1 MKGILGVVVASALL
15 LVVVTQARATNIVL
29 PRSGQVGIGVQGQF
43 GSLMKSGRLGREFGS
58 GGNLA
63 IRLKY
68 RMRYERAMGLTF
80 EQIKLDS
87 RAPSSDSTLAFATPD
102 PDHPT
107 QDPREWMQATTEG
120 FEMYQFFGTRTKMP
134 RYIGAGVGLA
144 QISAH
149 LQDGGTQYPYFPDA
163 YYVSACGGLERF
175 VFRSWAIDLTGRYMG
190 ILQDG
195 SMNHHVHVAL
205 GMIFYAAY

>member
-1 MKGILGVVVASALL
+1 MKRNLGVAVATV
-15 LVVVTQARATNIVL
+15 LVLAAATQARATNIVL

-43 GSLMKSGRLGREFGS
+43 GALLDAGKLGQEFGA

-87 RAPSSDSTLAFATPD
+87 RAPSSDSTRAFATPD

-120 FEMYQFFGTRTKMP
+120 FEVYQFFGTRTKMP
-134 RYIGAGVGLA
+134 RYVGAGVGLA

-149 LQDGGTQYPYFPDA
+149 LQDGGTQYPYFPDG
-163 YYVSACGGLERF
+163 YYVSACAGLERF
-175 VFRSWAIDLTGRYMG
+175 VYRSWAIDLTGRYMG
-190 ILQDG
+190 LLQDG
-195 SMNHHVHVAL
+195 SMNHHFHAAL